1 MVITISTGMILVV
14 AGAVITVT
22 SLILQVVLH
31 RVFKKREEQ
40 LVKDLGEL

>member
-14 AGAVITVT
+14 AGAVIAIA